1 MILILSFRFGILLE
15 IKNGKGCTKQ
25 IPFNIISHHLSS
37 CSISTKPVLTL
48 QPLVFSVWKCHLLIP
63 DHIHNIKSFLIKTT
77 KNILQLGFKRL
88 VALPD
93 SNWNKTISSHPTWI
107 LYLRNLVQW
116 LQPFGK
122 KKTEMF
128 QFWKVLKIQRDN
140 PRLSRRGETAEYERE
155 FDGMVHRCYSSLQ
168 RRLKVIY
175 LHCKPITFVKLSNTL
190 PEYVCII
197 ILTARQIK
205 KTWSIQYCF
214 LN

>member
-1 MILILSFRFGILLE
+1 ME
-15 IKNGKGCTKQ
+15 IKNGKGCTKR
-25 IPFNIISHHLSS
+25 IPFNIISHHLIS

-48 QPLVFSVWKCHLLIP
+48 QPLVFSVWRCHLLIL

-93 SNWNKTISSHPTWI
+93 SNWNKTISSPPTLI

-122 KKTEMF
+122 KKAEMF
-128 QFWKVLKIQRDN
+128 QFWKLLKIQKDN
-140 PRLSRRGETAEYERE
+140 PRLSRRGETAEYERQ
-155 FDGMVHRCYSSLQ
+155 FDGMVYKCHSSLQ

-175 LHCKPITFVKLSNTL
+175 LQCKPITFAKMSNTL
-190 PEYVCII
+190 QEYV
-197 ILTARQIK
+197 
-205 KTWSIQYCF
+205 S
-214 LN
+214 

>member
-1 MILILSFRFGILLE
+1 ME

-25 IPFNIISHHLSS
+25 IPFNIISHHLIS

-48 QPLVFSVWKCHLLIP
+48 QQLVFSVWKCHLLIP

-88 VALPD
+88 VALQD
-93 SNWNKTISSHPTWI
+93 SNWNKSISSHPTRI

-122 KKTEMF
+122 KKTTMF
-128 QFWKVLKIQRDN
+128 QFWKLLKIQRDN
-140 PRLSRRGETAEYERE
+140 LRLSRRETAEYESE
-155 FDGMVHRCYSSLQ
+155 FDGIVYRCYSSLQ

-175 LHCKPITFVKLSNTL
+175 LHCKPITFAKISNSTR
-190 PEYVCII
+190 CIYHN
-197 ILTARQIK
+197 LDS
-205 KTWSIQYCF
+205 KT
-214 LN
+214 N